1 MRVRQRDIARAAG
14 VSQASVSLV
23 VSGRAAEGGVST
35 RTEERI
41 RQAMA
46 ELGYVPDAA
55 ARSLRGG
62 RSGLLGVFTYEPV
75 FPSQPDDYFHE
86 FLVGIE
92 MAAAQH
98 GQDLVLFSSA
108 QQADGRRSIFSGGAS
123 RLHLADGS
131 IILGMHRLDDELEKL
146 VADGYPFVSLGRYDP
161 VPEAAWVAVDY
172 GSAVDAIVGDLHG
185 AGHESFVYVAGDD
198 ERLPSRARRE
208 AFMAATRDDARLMVR
223 SSEVSAEQIREWV
236 QQGISTVIA
245 ENPMVAEGVA
255 MAASRADLRV
265 PDALSAVCLEVPLR
279 NGRAAGWSHL
289 LIPKRDVGIRT
300 VAVLAAI
307 LDGKLP
313 RGHHET
319 VRCLPHHL
327 GSIAPPATAPL
338 RARPVS

>member
-1 MRVRQRDIARAAG
+1 MRVRQRDVARAAG

-23 VSGRAAEGGVST
+23 VSGRAAEGGVSAST
-35 RTEERI
+35 QERI
-41 RQAMA
+41 RRAMS

-62 RSGLLGVFTYEPV
+62 RNGLFGVFTYEPV

-108 QQADGRRSIFSGGAS
+108 QQADGRRSIFSDGAS

-131 IILGMHRLDDELEKL
+131 IILGMHRDDGELRRL
-146 VADGYPFVSLGRYDP
+146 VDDGYPFVSLGRYDP
-161 VPEAAWVAVDY
+161 VPEAAWVGVDY
-172 GSAVDAIVGDLHG
+172 DRAVHSIIDDLHA
-185 AGHESFVYVAGDD
+185 AGHESFVYIAGDD
-198 ERLPSRARRE
+198 DRLPSRARRDS
-208 AFMAATRDDARLMVR
+208 FRAATRDDASVIVGGSELGVEQMRDWVR
-223 SSEVSAEQIREWV
+223 RGVT
-236 QQGISTVIA
+236 TVVA
-245 ENPMVAEGVA
+245 ENPLIAEGVA
-255 MAASRADLRV
+255 ITANRAGLRV
-265 PDALSAVCLEVPLR
+265 PDHLSAVSLEVPLR

-289 LIPKRDVGIRT
+289 VIPKRDVGIRT
-300 VAVLAAI
+300 VGVLAAI

-319 VRCLPHHL
+319 VQCLPHHL
-327 GSIAPPATAPL
+327 GTITSPGTSPAA
-338 RARPVS
+338 VS

>member
-1 MRVRQRDIARAAG
+1 VRVRQRDIAQAAG

-23 VSGRAAEGGVST
+23 VSGRAADGGVSAGT
-35 RTEERI
+35 QERI
-41 RQAMA
+41 RRAMS

-62 RSGLLGVFTYEPV
+62 RNGLLGVFTYEPV

-92 MAAAQH
+92 VAAAQR

-131 IILGMHRLDDELEKL
+131 IILGLHRVDDELRRL
-146 VADGYPFVSLGRYDP
+146 VDDDYPFVSLGRYDP

-172 GSAVDAIVGDLHG
+172 DRAVRSIIDDLHA

-208 AFMAATRDDARLMVR
+208 AFLAATRDDTSVIVGG
-223 SSEVSAEQIREWV
+223 SELGIDQMKDWV
-236 QQGISTVIA
+236 QQGVTTVIA
-245 ENPMVAEGVA
+245 ENPLIAEGVA
-255 MAASRADLRV
+255 MTATRASLRI
-265 PDALSAVCLEVPLR
+265 PERLSAVSLEVPLR

-289 LIPKRDVGIRT
+289 VIPKRDVGVRT
-300 VAVLAAI
+300 VGLLAAI

-319 VRCLPHHL
+319 IQCLPHHL
-327 GSIAPPATAPL
+327 ATIAPPASA
-338 RARPVS
+338 S